1 MSEQESKQGLDASQ
15 ETEKSTETNTEIEQT
30 PEQLRAE
37 LEKLRKQT
45 ELTKNE
51 ISTRDKKLTELQ
63 KDLKARL
70 SEEERIKMEAEQERK
85 EWLDDMA
92 KIQAETL
99 GLDEKHAGL
108 IKGANKQEI
117 KESAELIKSLIDSI
131 SGDKDKQIKK
141 LEDELKTYKAAGDAP
156 KGAKS
161 EPAAGSRQSL
171 INQYNEAE
179 AKGDADKMFYLKEQ
193 IRKLPKT

>member
-1 MSEQESKQGLDASQ
+1 MTDEIKQGQ
-15 ETEKSTETNTEIEQT
+15 TVEPETVKTEPAKDQNIDE
-30 PEQLRAE
+30 LRAE
-37 LEKLRKQT
+37 LESLRKES
-45 ELTKNE
+45 ELKKNE
-51 ISTRDKKLTELQ
+51 IATRDKKLTEYQ
-63 KDLKARL
+63 KELK
-70 SEEERIKMEAEQERK
+70 SKMTEEERLKAEAEAERK

-99 GLDEKHAGL
+99 GLDEKHASL

-131 SGDKDKQIKK
+131 SVEKDKQIKK
-141 LEDELKTYKAAGDAP
+141 LEDELKTYKAAGEAP
-156 KGAKS
+156 KGGNTT
-161 EPAAGSRQSL
+161 PASARQSL

-193 IRKLPKT
+193 IRKLPK

>member
-1 MSEQESKQGLDASQ
+1 MSEQEKQGLDTVQ
-15 ETEKSTETNTEIEQT
+15 ETEKTAETNTGIEQTPEQT

-37 LEKLRKQT
+37 LERLRKQS

-85 EWLDDMA
+85 EWLEDMA

-131 SGDKDKQIKK
+131 SGDKDKQIKI
-141 LEDELKTYKAAGDAP
+141 LQDELKTYKAAGDTPARGAAVSNP
-156 KGAKS
+156 KVITLAEFTKM
-161 EPAAGSRQSL
+161 EGSKR
-171 INQYNEAE
+171 AE
-179 AKGDADKMFYLKEQ
+179 FMDSGGVVIE
-193 IRKLPKT
+193 